1 MGPLGPWSAFT
12 MTAWRYI
19 DQLNLSVLTDDA
31 IVQDPHEMSEAL
43 NVEFIQILRSGA
55 LPKEFTVM

>member
-1 MGPLGPWSAFT
+1 